1 MTAVDEWKEGYRDGL
16 GAALTVVKTVADD
29 NGTAGDAA
37 ELLEVLTS
45 SHVLDTASTE
55 DTPNGDPQ

>member
-37 ELLEVLTS
+37 DLLEVLTS
-45 SHVLDTASTE
+45 SHVLDPE
-55 DTPNGDPQ
+55 DTPSTEETTP